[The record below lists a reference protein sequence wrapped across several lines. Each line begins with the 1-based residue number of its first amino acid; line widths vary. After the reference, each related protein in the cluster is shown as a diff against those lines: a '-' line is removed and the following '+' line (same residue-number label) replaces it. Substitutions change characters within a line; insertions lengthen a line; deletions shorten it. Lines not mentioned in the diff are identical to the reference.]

1 MGRLID
7 ADHVKDF
14 FFSETSGTEDVIR
27 DLMNTHGLD
36 YANDINEEVIMAF
49 AKDLLKA
56 VQNVIDTE
64 PTAYDPDK
72 VVEQLEERTAFL
84 KDCTKYGNK
93 TAEKQKKSYGTMM
106 MYEVKDLVDDLLE
119 IVKEGGVDGN

>member
-7 ADHVKDF
+7 ADAFK
-14 FFSETSGTEDVIR
+14 SQIAGMAIS
-27 DLMNTHGLD
+27 NN
-36 YANDINEEVIMAF
+36 YPAN
-49 AKDLLKA
+49 KA
-56 VQNVIDTE
+56 NAWCELIDAQ

-93 TAEKQKKSYGTMM
+93 TTEKQKKSYGTMM
-106 MYEVKDLVDDLLE
+106 MYEVADLVDDLTE
-119 IVKEGGVDGN
+119 IVKAGGADGN

>member
-36 YANDINEEVIMAF
+36 YANNINEEVIMAF

-72 VVEQLEERTAFL
+72 VVEQLEDYSDADEAEGTRPVIEL
-84 KDCTKYGNK
+84 TK
-93 TAEKQKKSYGTMM
+93 AI
-106 MYEVKDLVDDLLE
+106 E
-119 IVKEGGVDGN
+119 IVKGGGVDDNPISNNDYRPDM

>member
-36 YANDINEEVIMAF
+36 YANDI
-49 AKDLLKA
+49 
-56 VQNVIDTE
+56 
-64 PTAYDPDK
+64 
-72 VVEQLEERTAFL
+72 
-84 KDCTKYGNK
+84 
-93 TAEKQKKSYGTMM
+93 
-106 MYEVKDLVDDLLE
+106 E
-119 IVKEGGVDGN
+119 IWRKRNPCLPRMG